1 LTALVDEATRERV
14 AEAFRAVPLLSRLTE
29 RQREALARKATT
41 RRYGAGKIVV
51 RQGDTSMALY
61 VVLSGSVRIERE
73 NESGTRTRLA
83 DSVGRHGFF
92 GEMGLIEDE
101 PRSAT
106 VTAFEDTECAL
117 LAKWDFQNELRS
129 DPDIA
134 LALLPVL
141 NARIRDLTARLARV
155 EAGAA

>member
-1 LTALVDEATRERV
+1 MDEPTRERV
-14 AEAFRAVPLLSRLTE
+14 AEAFRAVPLLSRLSE

-41 RRYGAGKIVV
+41 RSYRADKIIV

-73 NESGTRTRLA
+73 SETGARTQIA
-83 DSVGRHGFF
+83 DNVGRHGFF

-106 VTAFEDTECAL
+106 VTALEDTECAL
-117 LAKWDFQNELRS
+117 LAKWDFQNELRE
-129 DPDIA
+129 DPEIA
-134 LALLPVL
+134 IALLPVL
-141 NARIRDLTARLARV
+141 SARLLELDAQLAR
-155 EAGAA
+155 ASSAS

>member
-1 LTALVDEATRERV
+1 LTGPADPAARERV
-14 AEAFRAVPLLSRLTE
+14 AAAFAAVPLLSRLND
-29 RQREALARKATT
+29 RQRAALAAKATT
-41 RRYGAGKIVV
+41 RGYRGGKIVV

-61 VVLSGSVRIERE
+61 VVLSGSVRIDRE
-73 NESGTRTRLA
+73 DEAGRRTQIAA
-83 DSVGRHGFF
+83 DVGANGFF

-106 VTAFEDTECAL
+106 VTALEDTECAL

-134 LALLPVL
+134 LALMPVL
-141 NARIRDLTARLARV
+141 NARIRDLNARLAR
-155 EAGAA
+155 AGAG

>member
-1 LTALVDEATRERV
+1 LTARLDEESLGRV
-14 AEAFRAVPLLSRLTE
+14 AAAFAAVPLLSRLTDK
-29 RQREALARKATT
+29 QRSSLAAKATT
-41 RRYGAGKIVV
+41 RRYSDGRIVV

-61 VVLSGSVRIERE
+61 VVLSGSVRIDRE
-73 NESGTRTRLA
+73 DEAGRGVQISPH
-83 DSVGRHGFF
+83 VGANGFF

-106 VTAFEDTECAL
+106 VTTLEETECAL

-134 LALLPVL
+134 LALMPVL
-141 NARIRDLTARLARV
+141 NARIRDLNARLAR
-155 EAGAA
+155 AGA

>member
-1 LTALVDEATRERV
+1 LTARLDEESLERV
-14 AEAFRAVPLLSRLTE
+14 AAAFAAVPLLSRLTE
-29 RQREALARKATT
+29 RQRAALATKATT
-41 RRYGAGKIVV
+41 RRYREGKIVV

-61 VVLSGSVRIERE
+61 VILSGSVRIDRE
-73 NESGTRTRLA
+73 DEAGRRHPISPH
-83 DSVGRHGFF
+83 VGANGFF

-106 VTAFEDTECAL
+106 VTALEETECAL

-134 LALLPVL
+134 LALMPVL
-141 NARIRDLTARLARV
+141 NARIRDLNARLAR
-155 EAGAA
+155 AGTG